1 MTLDQAAPALK
12 MMMRG
17 VQAYESRDLK
27 MAVAAFSVANDMATE
42 GPAAM
47 AAALRDALVAVKRD
61 NRKALMLAVGRATA
75 VVRDRMTGDAVPD
88 APAETVKPRA
98 KLGAPAAA
106 APPAA
111 PARSGAFEFGAA
123 PAPELDGGAPPLDE
137 PEAEPEPPEAQ
148 AAAPAAEP
156 DEWQAPAVVTRRE
169 PPPREATPLSP
180 PPRPPAPEPPVS
192 RAVLLLGEA
201 EHAARRGDL
210 GAARIALDDAVAF
223 CREQP
228 AAEDLT
234 AGTHFSRLGGLMVRA
249 GEWTAAG
256 HALRE
261 ALKIKTKLIGKSNR
275 RIAGDLTLLSAVYER
290 AGDYEEAKLLA
301 QRGLSIRR
309 LQSNGHP
316 SDLAASLRQY
326 GVALLGLEDY
336 PGAGAAFRE
345 AMAIAATI
353 KIDDLWMAGLMD
365 ELALALA
372 RLDEAG
378 SARELHERAFTLR
391 RAHLPMNHAEIGRSQ
406 LYIGGF
412 LLRDGKLDAA
422 EQNFRDA
429 LPVFQ
434 AQGASEA
441 LHLAQCMEH
450 LAVVN
455 VRRNALAPARDML
468 LAAVETVKTAYGPA
482 HRLCL
487 TYQTELAFLH
497 MQAGEAEAAKTLAY
511 AVIAR
516 TRRNPY
522 GALRRDLWYL
532 LSKLAAAQREKA
544 AAIVFGKLAANARPG
559 QAGAARLETPM
570 ERLFGVPH
578 GDVYRHLAALL
589 AKESRLAETNT
600 VVTMLKES
608 ELFDMLRRDAPVDPR
623 RSLIALTPVE
633 AAWQG
638 QGDDILREMA
648 TLEEEVQA
656 GHAALPKRRAAAE
669 RRFAQWLDHAD
680 LRCTPEEEVR
690 GRPHAGL
697 SALGARVGLLQILPG
712 PHSLFLL
719 LTTTEFQISREV
731 SVSEAAL
738 RRLVVDFRHAVQ
750 NQSEGAEAMAKTLYG
765 YLIEPVADIYR
776 ELGIKTL
783 LIAAEG
789 AVRYLPFA
797 ALYDGERFLAETTAT
812 ALLTEAV
819 PYAAAP
825 RTAPPTIAAYAA
837 PGLEDEVRRLM
848 REAARGGANP
858 GTAAYEAEF
867 CQAGLAEGLASH
879 QMIHIAGRLALD
891 AKRPA
896 DSVLHLGDGT
906 TMPLPEFSSG
916 RFYFRDVALVA
927 LTACDT
933 EPARGGDGRE
943 VEGLGALLRWCR
955 AEAVMATLW
964 PPAPDGP
971 ARLVAAFYA
980 YRRDGR
986 APAMALNLAQRKV
999 LEAGSGFRHPYY
1011 WANYFVMGGIE

>member
-1 MTLDQAAPALK
+1 MTREQATPALK

-17 VQAYESRDLK
+17 VEAYESRDLK
-27 MAVAAFSVANDMATE
+27 MAVAAFSVASDMASD
-42 GPAAM
+42 GPTAM
-47 AAALRDALVAVKRD
+47 AAALSDALVAVKRD
-61 NRKALMLAVGRATA
+61 NRKALMLAVSRATA
-75 VVRDRMTGDAVPD
+75 AVQDRLSDK
-88 APAETVKPRA
+88 PAET
-98 KLGAPAAA
+98 AATTSA
-106 APPAA
+106 AQVETLDPSPPAPP
-111 PARSGAFEFGAA
+111 PPRTGAFEFGAA
-123 PAPELDGGAPPLDE
+123 PAPKLILPSSLLDDTETDPE
-137 PEAEPEPPEAQ
+137 PVEPEPP
-148 AAAPAAEP
+148 APFMERP
-156 DEWQAPAVVTRRE
+156 TWHE
-169 PPPREATPLSP
+169 PPLPARLEEPPAEP
-180 PPRPPAPEPPVS
+180 PPRPPAASPPVS

-201 EHAARRGDL
+201 EHAARRGDI
-210 GAARIALDDAVAF
+210 GAARIALEDALNV
-223 CREQP
+223 CRDHPES
-228 AAEDLT
+228 EDLT
-234 AGTHFSRLGGLMVRA
+234 AGTHFSRLGGLMVKA
-249 GEWTAAG
+249 GEWSAAG
-256 HALRE
+256 QALRE
-261 ALKIKTKLIGKSNR
+261 ALRIKTKLIGKSNR

-336 PGAGAAFRE
+336 PAAGAAFRE

-378 SARELHERAFTLR
+378 SARELHDRAFALR
-391 RAHLPMNHAEIGRSQ
+391 RAHLPMSHAEIGRSQ

-412 LLRDGKLDAA
+412 LLRDGKLDDAG
-422 EQNFRDA
+422 NHFRDA
-429 LPVFQ
+429 LGVFE
-434 AQGASEA
+434 ACGPAEA
-441 LHLAQCMEH
+441 LFVAQCMEH
-450 LAVVN
+450 MALLS
-455 VRRNALAPARDML
+455 VRRGQLAPARDML
-468 LAAVETVKTAYGPA
+468 VAAVDMMKDSYGPT
-482 HRLCL
+482 HRLTL

-497 MQAGEAEAAKTLAY
+497 MQAGQAEAAMALAHT
-511 AVIAR
+511 VIAR
-516 TRRNPY
+516 TRKSPY

-532 LSKLAAAQREKA
+532 LSRLAAARRERSA
-544 AAIVFGKLAANARPG
+544 AVVFGKLAANARPG
-559 QAGAARLETPM
+559 QAGAGRQETPM

-589 AKESRLAETNT
+589 AKAGRLAETNT
-600 VVTMLKES
+600 VMTMLKES

-623 RSLIALTPVE
+623 RSLIALNGAE

-648 TLEEEVQA
+648 ALEEDSPVE
-656 GHAALPKRRAAAE
+656 HAALPKRRAAAE
-669 RRFAQWLDHAD
+669 RRFGQWLDHAD
-680 LRCTPEEEVR
+680 YRCTPEETPTE
-690 GRPHAGL
+690 GAHAGL

-731 SVSEAAL
+731 GVGEAAL
-738 RRLVVDFRHAVQ
+738 RRLVVEFRAAVQ
-750 NQSEGAEAMAKTLYG
+750 AQSEGAEAMAKALYS
-765 YLIEPVADIYR
+765 YLIAPVAEIYR

-797 ALYDGERFLAETTAT
+797 ALYDGEKFLAETTAT
-812 ALLTEAV
+812 ALLTEAI

-825 RTAPPTIAAYAA
+825 RSEQATIAAFAA
-837 PGLEDEVRRLM
+837 AGLEEEVRRLM
-848 REAARGGANP
+848 REAARGGNNP
-858 GTAAYEAEF
+858 GKASYEAEF
-867 CQAGLAEGLASH
+867 CQPGLAEGLASH
-879 QMIHIAGRLALD
+879 QFIHIAGRLALD
-891 AKRPA
+891 ARRPA

-916 RFYFRDVALVA
+916 RFYFRDVAMVA
-927 LTACDT
+927 LTVCDT

-964 PPAPDGP
+964 PPAADGP
-971 ARLVAAFYA
+971 ARLVASFYA
-980 YRRDGR
+980 FRRDGR
-986 APAMALNLAQRKV
+986 APAMALNMAQRKV